1 MKRPQPDIGDALR
14 SSFIS
19 NVSTVRKLRRLWGT
33 TTVNGVEV
41 FTQRQY
47 YYPDNYRS
55 AEFEKLY
62 KFLGAYGD
70 VVDTDPKGIESA
82 WMHFNKSSVADL
94 SGDYNEFVASNLNQ
108 LWWDV
113 ADGVMPTGLTLTTDI
128 IIEAEITSRSNRAI
142 RSTSLLDTSWTK
154 AALVAAVEANYEA
167 LWDTCVITQQGVGV
181 INKGSITDPITTITT
196 VDEDDLS
203 PNDPW
208 LDVIARYALR
218 DVGIPC
224 TIKDVTPGIGNQ
236 EGSTFNTYVVT
247 IEIPYNFFNNNAVFV
262 ESIVQDLSTTFTPT
276 IRTRMSYPNRYLTRK
291 SIRSMDASDL
301 EDGTTITRPYRLWEN
316 EASETSALYDAL
328 WYNYNGTWYLRS
340 LPYDNPRV
348 YGLTFKQLSSYT
360 VQMIDSGYK
369 KKKVPWWKK
378 LIALVI
384 FILLVVYAPGGT
396 KGALALTKAIAFASA
411 VLSVITLA
419 LSLAGADEWA
429 SAFAEVSKTIEP
441 LTKFASIVSLLSGL
455 ESLATDFSDKLSE
468 ESLDDIIANSI
479 ADAADSFIDDIIQ
492 GASDVMSGN
501 LVSDV
506 ATGFLTKVAD
516 LLTMPSK
523 LKLATLNSRNRDLK
537 AEYEGMTEEMGR
549 EYDALRGFMDVYS
562 KPATADWSI
571 YASTYDMPY
580 ERGGGPLALGNIQ
593 RTTKQALR
601 KADYSD
607 PIFDSISFV

>member
-1 MKRPQPDIGDALR
+1 MKRSQPDISDTLR

-47 YYPDNYRS
+47 YYPDNSRS

-62 KFLGAYGD
+62 KFLGAYDD
-70 VVDTDPKGIESA
+70 VVANDPKGIESA

-94 SGDYNEFVASNLNQ
+94 SGDYNEFVAANLNQ
-108 LWWDV
+108 MWWDV

-128 IIEAEITSRSNRAI
+128 VIEAEITSKANRSI
-142 RSTSLLDTSWTK
+142 RSTSLLNTSWTK
-154 AALVAAVEANYEA
+154 AELIAAVETGYEA

-181 INKGSITDPITTITT
+181 INKGSTTDPITTITT

-208 LDVIARYALR
+208 LDVISRYALR

-224 TIKDVTPGIGNQ
+224 TVKNVVPGLGNQ
-236 EGSTFNTYVVT
+236 EGYTYNTYVVT

-262 ESIVQDLSTTFTPT
+262 ESITQDLSTTFVPSL
-276 IRTRMSYPNRYLTRK
+276 RTRMSYPNKYLTKK

-301 EDGTTITRPYRLWEN
+301 EDGTVITRPYRLWEN
-316 EASETSALYDAL
+316 ESSETSALYDAL

-340 LPYDNPRV
+340 LPYDNPRA

-360 VQMIDSGYK
+360 IQMIDSGYQ

-378 LIALVI
+378 LIVIIIFVLAVI
-384 FILLVVYAPGGT
+384 FAPGGT
-396 KGALALTKAIAFASA
+396 KGTLALVKAIAFASF
-411 VLSVITLA
+411 VLDVITLS
-419 LSLAGADEWA
+419 LSLVGADEWA

-441 LTKFASIVSLLSGL
+441 LTKFASIISLLSGL
-455 ESLATDFSDKLSE
+455 ESIVADFSEKLSE
-468 ESLDDIIANSI
+468 ESLEDIILNSI
-479 ADAADSFIDDIIQ
+479 ENAADSFIDEIIE
-492 GASDVMSGN
+492 GATDVMSGN
-501 LVSDV
+501 LASN
-506 ATGFLTKVAD
+506 AALSFTSKLAN

-523 LKLATLNSRNRDLK
+523 LKLATLNARNRDLK
-537 AEYEGMTEEMGR
+537 SEYEGMTEEMGR
-549 EYDALRGFMDVYS
+549 EYDSLRGFMDVYA

-571 YASTYDMPY
+571 YASTYDLPY